1 MNATQ
6 RRLEGKVALIVG
18 AGQTPGPK
26 MGNGRATALLFARE
40 GAQVLAADQN
50 IASAEE
56 TVALIQSEG
65 GSAAAVETDVTD
77 ESSIQRAVH
86 DCTQRWNRLDIL
98 HNNVGISVAGGDAP
112 VTEITVE
119 AFDRI
124 MAVNLRSVVLACK
137 HALPIMRDQGSGVI
151 LTISSIA
158 ALVILYSSAQAG
170 SIRIGTEGAYPPW
183 NAKDE
188 SGKLIG
194 FEVELAGW
202 LCIYMKAD
210 CTLVEQD
217 WDGMIPGL
225 IMRKYDAIMAGMS
238 ITDER
243 MKTINFSQGY
253 ADEVASLAVM
263 KGSSLE
269 GMDTPKAINLS
280 TGGGA
285 AKKALKTLTAALA
298 GKTIGVQTATIHQN
312 FLESGDVGNVK
323 VRTYKTQDEVNLD
336 LAAGRID
343 AALAA
348 AVAFTDYAEKSGKPV
363 VLVGPTFS
371 GGAFGN
377 GVGVG
382 IRKADTQLLEDFN
395 KAIDSARK
403 SGKIS
408 ELAIRWFGFD
418 ASM

>member
-1 MNATQ
+1 MKSIFKFF
-6 RRLEGKVALIVG
+6 L
-18 AGQTPGPK
+18 
-26 MGNGRATALLFARE
+26 
-40 GAQVLAADQN
+40 
-50 IASAEE
+50 
-56 TVALIQSEG
+56 
-65 GSAAAVETDVTD
+65 
-77 ESSIQRAVH
+77 SS
-86 DCTQRWNRLDIL
+86 T
-98 HNNVGISVAGGDAP
+98 
-112 VTEITVE
+112 
-119 AFDRI
+119 
-124 MAVNLRSVVLACK
+124 
-137 HALPIMRDQGSGVI
+137 
-151 LTISSIA
+151 A
-158 ALVILYSSAQAG
+158 ALAIFFSSAQADG
-170 SIRIGTEGAYPPW
+170 IRIGTEGAYPPW

-194 FEVELAGW
+194 FEVELANF
-202 LCIYMKAD
+202 LCIYMEAD
-210 CTLVEQD
+210 CTIVEQD

-225 IMRKYDAIMAGMS
+225 LMRKYDAIMAGMS

-269 GMDTPKAINLS
+269 GMDTPKGINLS
-280 TGGGA
+280 KGGSDV
-285 AKKALKTLTAALA
+285 KKALKTLTAALA

-312 FLESGDVGNVK
+312 FLESGDVGTVK
-323 VRTYKTQDEVNLD
+323 IRTYKTQDEVNLD

-382 IRKADTQLLEDFN
+382 IRKDDTTLLNDFN
-395 KAIDSARK
+395 KAINKARK

-408 ELAIRWFGFD
+408 ELAIKWFGFD
-418 ASM
+418 PSM